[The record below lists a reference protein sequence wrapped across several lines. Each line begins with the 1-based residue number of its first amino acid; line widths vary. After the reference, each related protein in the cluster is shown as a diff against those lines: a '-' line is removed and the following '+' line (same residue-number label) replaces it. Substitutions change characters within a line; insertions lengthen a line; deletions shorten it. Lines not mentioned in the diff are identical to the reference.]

1 MPRYFRYFPKT
12 KHQGQLLLD
21 ITKRAKFKNT
31 IAENPRVYLPYTVK
45 NDESAEEVAHLYY
58 GDVNLVWLVYL
69 ANDIID
75 PYKDWP
81 MEQENFYDYIADKY
95 KEEYKA
101 STGSA
106 TAPKQSVLDWTMNEA
121 IDDNVLYYENDDGDQ
136 ISLETFTLGATFDSD
151 FDADE
156 WTKMTIFRVENE
168 ENENKRQIQ
177 VINKIYAEQVDKEFK
192 RLMNE

>member
-1 MPRYFRYFPKT
+1 MPRYFRYFPTT

-21 ITKRAKFKNT
+21 ITKRAKFKST

-81 MEQENFYDYIADKY
+81 MEQENFYDYVADKY
-95 KEEYKA
+95 KEEYKE

-106 TAPKQSVLDWTMNEA
+106 TAPRQLVLDWTMNET

-136 ISLETFTLGATFDSD
+136 ISLETFTLGATFDPD

-156 WTKMTIFRVENE
+156 WSKMTVFRVENI

-192 RLMNE
+192 RLMND